1 VDRGIVTPKE
11 REKIMVT
18 TTFNKFVSS
27 KYRAEVAGQYYGD
40 VKIEVDTGE
49 IWDCQIVRIS
59 KDPDGDP
66 LVVITMKPHGT
77 GELFAETIVSIT
89 GQMEE

>member
-1 VDRGIVTPKE
+1 
-11 REKIMVT
+11 MVT

-49 IWDCQIVRIS
+49 VYDCQIVSIT

-66 LVVITMKPHGT
+66 LVVITMWPEPGNGH
-77 GELFAETIVSIT
+77 LFAENIVSIT
-89 GQMEE
+89 GEREDD

>member
-1 VDRGIVTPKE
+1 
-11 REKIMVT
+11 MVT

-27 KYRAEVAGQYYGD
+27 KYRAEVASQYYGD

-49 IWDCQIVRIS
+49 VWECQIVRIS

-66 LVVITMKPHGT
+66 LVVITMKPYGT

-89 GQMEE
+89 GQREDD